1 MKKKIALVA
10 LFLLVSFIGAG
21 LVYGYNTLYK
31 INEMISDSKLDES
44 KLEINHD
51 LDIDTVNIAVFGVDG
66 RSDVDGDRSD
76 TIMIVSLDFRNG
88 NVRVSSIMRDLL
100 VFIPESKKTND
111 TYDKINAAYAYG
123 GAEHAVKTINQNF
136 DLNIS
141 DYVIVD
147 FDCMVDTVDALGGVE
162 IDIQSESILDWTNK
176 YIDDVNDKVGK
187 GDPKL
192 EETGPQ
198 VVTGVQALAY
208 SRNRYSDDDFHRTE
222 RQREVVRGIVKKA
235 FSMDLK
241 TGINLLSKIYP
252 YVQTTLNI
260 NEMTAYAKAFLSG
273 SNKAFFEFRVPTDKN
288 VLTTMI
294 NGISY
299 VVPDTLYDNV
309 IALHD
314 FIYGPIIDESTSDP
328 ALTQDET
335 SLKTTTATSEN
346 PGSTTSKR
354 VSSDLDGDLESNS
367 SSATSPTSSVYS
379 GTGYTSYVP
388 SARVKKLSD
397 AIKSYASSG
406 YWYEDSSQD
415 NWSSDEESTY
425 ESEYESEYVEPE
437 VYEPERPVY
446 EEEEPLYEPEEDAT
460 SDSAQSNESD
470 SAQGNESD
478 FAQGDEE

>member
-10 LFLLVSFIGAG
+10 LFLLVSFVGAG

-44 KLEINHD
+44 GLEINHD
-51 LDIDTVNIAVFGVDG
+51 LDIDTVNIAVFGIDG
-66 RSDVDGDRSD
+66 RSDVEGDRSD
-76 TIMIVSLDFRNG
+76 TIMIASLDFRNG

-176 YIDDVNDKVGK
+176 YIDDVNEKVGK

-198 VVTGVQALAY
+198 VVSGVQALAY

-222 RQREVVRGIVKKA
+222 RQREVVRGIVKEA

-260 NEMTAYAKAFLSG
+260 NEMTSYAKAFLSA
-273 SNKAFFEFRVPTDKN
+273 SDKAFFEFRVPTDKN

-294 NGISY
+294 SGISY

-314 FIYGPIIDESTSDP
+314 FIYGPTIDDSLKDP
-328 ALTQDET
+328 TTTQDET
-335 SLKTTTATSEN
+335 KLETTTSEN
-346 PGSTTSKR
+346 PGKTTSKR
-354 VSSDLDGDLESNS
+354 VSSDLGDDSESSS
-367 SSATSPTSSVYS
+367 SSARNSAYS

-388 SARVKKLSD
+388 SARVKKLSE
-397 AIKSYASSG
+397 AITAYASSG
-406 YWYEDSSQD
+406 YWSEDSSQD
-415 NWSSDEESTY
+415 KWASDQETPY
-425 ESEYESEYVEPE
+425 EPEYVEPE
-437 VYEPERPVY
+437 YVEPEYVEPEYTKPQRPVY
-446 EEEEPLYEPEEDAT
+446 EEEEEEPVSEPDE
-460 SDSAQSNESD
+460 DSAESNESD
-470 SAQGNESD
+470 TNV
-478 FAQGDEE
+478 EE